1 MRRFAYVE
9 TLRVSDQTVDPELET
24 FAHALADA
32 AGVAAL
38 RYFRAGVDVELKEDA
53 SPVTQADREA
63 ETAMRAMIAQAYPG
77 HGIMGEEHGS
87 ERLDADL
94 VWVLDPIDGTRA
106 FVNGIP
112 LFATLIALVRNGEP
126 ILGLNAYPALGE
138 RWLGIQGK
146 PTRHWYGASESGTVR
161 VRPCPAIDDV
171 RLCTTS
177 PDMFDA
183 EDAMRYAKLKDAVRD
198 TRFGTDAWAYAM
210 VASGQTDMAAE
221 AGMQP
226 YDYLSH
232 AVVVAGAGGTITDWE
247 GQPLCMDSPGSVL
260 AAGDAARHA
269 EALALLQA
277 G

>member
-1 MRRFAYVE
+1 MRRFAYAE
-9 TLRVSDQTVDPELET
+9 SDSVSELIDPELEN

-32 AGVAAL
+32 AGAAAL
-38 RYFRAGVDVELKEDA
+38 RYFRAGVDVEIKADA

-63 ETAMRAMIAQAYPG
+63 ETAMRALINQTYPE

-112 LFATLIALVRNGEP
+112 LFATLIALVRGGEP
-126 ILGLNAYPALGE
+126 ILGLNAYPALAE
-138 RWLGIQGK
+138 RWLGVQGK
-146 PTRHWYGASESGTVR
+146 PTRHWYGAKESGVVR
-161 VRPCPAIDDV
+161 TRSCASIDDAH
-171 RLCTTS
+171 LCTTS
-177 PDMFDA
+177 PDMFGT
-183 EDAMRYAKLKDAVRD
+183 EDAARYTKLKNAVRD

-210 VASGQTDMAAE
+210 VASGHTDMAAE

-232 AVVVAGAGGTITDWE
+232 AVVVAGAGGTITDWD
-247 GQPLCMDSPGSVL
+247 GRPLRMDSPGSVL
-260 AAGDAARHA
+260 AAGDAQRHT
-269 EALALLQA
+269 EALALLTSI
-277 G
+277 

>member
-1 MRRFAYVE
+1 LPV
-9 TLRVSDQTVDPELET
+9 PEDDLS
-24 FAHALADA
+24 LLIDA
-32 AGVAAL
+32 ALKAGAVARGFVGATAK
-38 RYFRAGVDVELKEDA
+38 RWDKPDNAG
-53 SPVTQADREA
+53 PVTE
-63 ETAMRAMIAQAYPG
+63 
-77 HGIMGEEHGS
+77 
-87 ERLDADL
+87 ADL
-94 VWVLDPIDGTRA
+94 AVNDLLLSELRGARPNYGWLSEETEDNTDRLGHDKVFIIDPIDGTRA

>member
-1 MRRFAYVE
+1 MRRFAYAE
-9 TLRVSDQTVDPELET
+9 THDVSEPIDPEFET

-32 AGVAAL
+32 AGIAAL
-38 RYFRAGVDVELKEDA
+38 RYFRADFDVELKADA

-63 ETAMRAMIAQAYPG
+63 ETAMRALIARTYPA

-112 LFATLIALVRNGEP
+112 LFATLIALVRDGEP
-126 ILGLNAYPALGE
+126 ILGMNAYPALGE
-138 RWLGIQGK
+138 RWLGVQGE
-146 PTRHWYGASESGTVR
+146 PTRHWYGANEGDGGR
-161 VRPCPAIDDV
+161 VRSCASIDDV

-183 EDAMRYAKLKDAVRD
+183 SHAARYAKLKDAVRD

-232 AVVVAGAGGTITDWE
+232 AVVVTSAGGTITDWN
-247 GQPLCMDSPGSVL
+247 GQPLRMDSPGSVL
-260 AAGDAARHA
+260 AAGDAGRHA
-269 EALALLQA
+269 EALALLRSD
-277 G
+277 

>member
-9 TLRVSDQTVDPELET
+9 TLGVSEPIDPELET
-24 FAHALADA
+24 FAHRLADA

-38 RYFRAGVDVELKEDA
+38 RYFRVGFDVELKDDA

-63 ETAMRAMIAQAYPG
+63 EAAMRAMICQTYPE

-112 LFATLIALVRNGEP
+112 LFATLIALVRDGVP

-138 RWLGIQGK
+138 RWLGVRDQ
-146 PTRHWYGASESGTVR
+146 PTRHWYGANENGAVQVR
-161 VRPCPAIDDV
+161 SCASLKDV

-177 PDMFDA
+177 PDMFDTT
-183 EDAMRYAKLKDAVRD
+183 DAARYAKLKDAVRD

-221 AGMQP
+221 SGMQP

-232 AVVVAGAGGTITDWE
+232 AVVIAGAGGTITDWE
-247 GQPLCMDSPGSVL
+247 GQPLRMDSPGSVL

-269 EALALLQA
+269 EALALLRS